1 MNGQAK
7 ESSKEGLQV
16 WQGDLSSPVREGEGK
31 RVLLS
36 QSDRLGGGCGEVQG
50 AGDHVDPGGRTGG
63 PQVGVPPTPPK
74 SHHLPAA
81 GEGTCC
87 HCIPLS
93 LYLHLQ
99 HPRFVTH
106 GAK

>member
-1 MNGQAK
+1 MIRQAK
-7 ESSKEGLQV
+7 ESSREGLEG
-16 WQGDLSSPVREGEGK
+16 WQGDLSSAVREGEGK
-31 RVLLS
+31 GVLLS

-50 AGDHVDPGGRTGG
+50 AGDHVDPRGCTGG

-74 SHHLPAA
+74 SHHLPTA

-99 HPRFVTH
+99 DSGFVRY
-106 GAK
+106 GAT